1 MIEQIVFYSLST
13 LILLSA
19 LAVVLHKNTVHSSLF
34 LGLSLAGVAG
44 LFAMLGADFLFA
56 AQIMVYVSG
65 IAVLVMFVVMLLGR
79 ASDLH
84 LRQVNEFWMAAL
96 LICGIASVGLLKIAR
111 SYAGTFV
118 TVAPQPSTRIIGK
131 LFLGDYLVPFE
142 LVSLILLAA
151 LLGAVFFTHSE
162 RREAVK

>member
-1 MIEQIVFYSLST
+1 MLEQIAFYSLSAVV
-13 LILLSA
+13 LLSA
-19 LAVVLHKNTVHSSLF
+19 LAVVLHRNTVHSSLF

-44 LFAMLGADFLFA
+44 LFACLGADFLFA

-84 LRQVNEFWMAAL
+84 NRQVNEFWMAAL
-96 LICGIASVGLLKIAR
+96 LICAIASVGLLRIAR
-111 SYAGTFV
+111 SFSGTYAA
-118 TVAPQPSTRIIGK
+118 APAEPATRVVGK
-131 LFLGDYLVPFE
+131 LFMGDYLVPFE

-151 LLGAVFFTHSE
+151 LLGAVFFSRSE
-162 RREAVK
+162 RPEAS

>member
-1 MIEQIVFYSLST
+1 MIETIAFYALSALT
-13 LILLSA
+13 LGAA
-19 LAVVLHKNTVHSSLF
+19 LAVVLHRNTVHSSLF

-44 LFAMLGADFLFA
+44 LYALLGADFLFA

-96 LICGIASVGLLKIAR
+96 LICGISSVGLLKIAR
-111 SYAGTFV
+111 SFCG
-118 TVAPQPSTRIIGK
+118 TVAAAPAAPATRTIGK
-131 LFLGDYLVPFE
+131 LFLGDYLLPFE
-142 LVSLILLAA
+142 LVSLVLLAA
-151 LLGAVFFTHSE
+151 LLGAVFFSHQE
-162 RREAVK
+162 KAEASR